1 MSMETTVRLLQ
12 EEPTLFQHM
21 IDFVQDPSAWLSIIS
36 AAIAIVA
43 LFQTQ
48 SQIKLSNKQHLFDR
62 RLTDYLIA
70 KDIVDS
76 YIKGFIWSQ
85 RDKKKFDAK
94 EILFYLLTPEFF
106 ASVKNIT
113 DVVSSF
119 KDRDIQNLFYTRL
132 QELEKIGE
140 EIVIVFD
147 KENTEQLN
155 AFFKAYCDAARS
167 IQSYLEF
174 QYLQE
179 NNISFSVP
187 DDPLS
192 KNPRAYVDKN
202 RKDAIMWFD
211 KLKTAYDTLEKSKV
225 MDNLPQYLK
234 L

>member
-1 MSMETTVRLLQ
+1 MSMEITVRLLQ
-12 EEPTLFQHM
+12 EEPTLLQRV
-21 IDFVQDPSAWLSIIS
+21 IDFIQDPSAWLSIIS
-36 AAIAIVA
+36 AVIAIVA

-70 KDIVDS
+70 KDVINSQIKD
-76 YIKGFIWSQ
+76 YIKNGES
-85 RDKKKFDAK
+85 FDATK
-94 EILFYLLTPEFF
+94 ILFDMMTPEFF

-113 DVVSSF
+113 DVLSSYSD
-119 KDRDIQNLFYTRL
+119 KEIKNQFYTRL

-202 RKDAIMWFD
+202 KKDAIMWFD

-225 MDNLPQYLK
+225 MDNLPKYLK

>member
-1 MSMETTVRLLQ
+1 MSMEITVRLLQ
-12 EEPTLFQHM
+12 EEPTLLQRV
-21 IDFVQDPSAWLSIIS
+21 IDFIQDPSAWLSIIS
-36 AAIAIVA
+36 AVIAIVA

-70 KDIVDS
+70 KDVINSQIKD
-76 YIKGFIWSQ
+76 YIKNGES
-85 RDKKKFDAK
+85 FDATK
-94 EILFYLLTPEFF
+94 ILFDMMTPEFF

-113 DVVSSF
+113 DVLSSYSD
-119 KDRDIQNLFYTRL
+119 KEIKNQFYTRL

-140 EIVIVFD
+140 EMVIIFGQ
-147 KENTEQLN
+147 KNTEPLK
-155 AFFKAYCDAARS
+155 AFFKVYCDAARS

-179 NNISFSVP
+179 HNISFSVP

-202 RKDAIMWFD
+202 RKDAVMWFD
-211 KLKTAYDTLEKSKV
+211 KLKTAYDVLEKSKV
-225 MDNLPQYLK
+225 LDNLPKYLK

>member
-1 MSMETTVRLLQ
+1 MSMEITVRLLQ

-48 SQIKLSNKQHLFDR
+48 SQIKLSNKQQLFDR

-70 KDIVDS
+70 KDVINSQIKD
-76 YIKGFIWSQ
+76 YIKNGES
-85 RDKKKFDAK
+85 FDATK
-94 EILFYLLTPEFF
+94 ILFDMMTPEFF

-113 DVVSSF
+113 DVLSSYSD
-119 KDRDIQNLFYTRL
+119 KEIKNQFYTRL

-140 EIVIVFD
+140 EMVIIFGQ
-147 KENTEQLN
+147 KNTEPLK
-155 AFFKAYCDAARS
+155 AFFKVYCDAARS

-179 NNISFSVP
+179 HNISFSVP

-202 RKDAIMWFD
+202 REDAVMWFD
-211 KLKTAYDTLEKSKV
+211 KLKTAYDVLEKSKV
-225 MDNLPQYLK
+225 MDNLPKYLK

>member
-1 MSMETTVRLLQ
+1 QRV
-12 EEPTLFQHM
+12 
-21 IDFVQDPSAWLSIIS
+21 IDFIQDPSAWLSIIS
-36 AAIAIVA
+36 AVIAIVA

-155 AFFKAYCDAARS
+155 AFF
-167 IQSYLEF
+167 
-174 QYLQE
+174 
-179 NNISFSVP
+179 
-187 DDPLS
+187 
-192 KNPRAYVDKN
+192 
-202 RKDAIMWFD
+202 
-211 KLKTAYDTLEKSKV
+211 
-225 MDNLPQYLK
+225 
-234 L
+234 

>member
-1 MSMETTVRLLQ
+1 MEITVRLLQ
-12 EEPTLFQHM
+12 EEPALFQRI
-21 IDFVQDPSAWLSIIS
+21 IDFVQDPSAWLSSIS

-70 KDIVDS
+70 KDVINSQIKD
-76 YIKGFIWSQ
+76 YIKNGES
-85 RDKKKFDAK
+85 FDATK
-94 EILFYLLTPEFF
+94 ILFDMMTPEFF

-113 DVVSSF
+113 DVLSSYSD
-119 KDRDIQNLFYTRL
+119 KEIKNQFYTRL

-140 EIVIVFD
+140 EMVIIFGQ
-147 KENTEQLN
+147 KNTEPLK
-155 AFFKAYCDAARS
+155 AFFKVYCDAARS

-179 NNISFSVP
+179 HNISFSVP

-192 KNPRAYVDKN
+192 KNPHAYVDKN
-202 RKDAIMWFD
+202 REDAVMWFD
-211 KLKTAYDTLEKSKV
+211 KLKTAYDVLEKSKV
-225 MDNLPQYLK
+225 MDNLPKYLK

>member
-1 MSMETTVRLLQ
+1 MEITVRLLQ
-12 EEPTLFQHM
+12 EEPTLLQRV
-21 IDFVQDPSAWLSIIS
+21 IDFIQDPSAWLSIIS
-36 AAIAIVA
+36 AVIAIVA

-70 KDIVDS
+70 KDVINSQIKD
-76 YIKGFIWSQ
+76 YIKNGES
-85 RDKKKFDAK
+85 FDATK
-94 EILFYLLTPEFF
+94 ILFDMMTPEFF

-113 DVVSSF
+113 DVLSSYSD
-119 KDRDIQNLFYTRL
+119 KEIKNQFYTRL

-140 EIVIVFD
+140 EMVIIFGQ
-147 KENTEQLN
+147 KNTEPLK
-155 AFFKAYCDAARS
+155 AFFKVYCDAARS

-179 NNISFSVP
+179 HNISFSVP

-192 KNPRAYVDKN
+192 KNPRAYVAKN
-202 RKDAIMWFD
+202 REDAVMWFD
-211 KLKTAYDTLEKSKV
+211 KLKTAYDVLEKSKV

>member
-1 MSMETTVRLLQ
+1 MSMEITVRLLQ
-12 EEPTLFQHM
+12 KEPTLFQRM

-70 KDIVDS
+70 KDVINSQIKD
-76 YIKGFIWSQ
+76 YIKNGES
-85 RDKKKFDAK
+85 FDATK
-94 EILFYLLTPEFF
+94 ILFDMMTPEFF

-113 DVVSSF
+113 DVPSSYSD
-119 KDRDIQNLFYTRL
+119 KEIKNQFYTRL
-132 QELEKIGE
+132 QELEKTGE
-140 EIVIVFD
+140 EMVIIFGQ
-147 KENTEQLN
+147 KNTEPLK

-179 NNISFSVP
+179 HNISFSVP

-202 RKDAIMWFD
+202 RKDAVMWFD
-211 KLKTAYDTLEKSKV
+211 KLKTAYDVLEKSKV
-225 MDNLPQYLK
+225 LDNLPKYLK

>member
-1 MSMETTVRLLQ
+1 MSMEITVRLLQ
-12 EEPTLFQHM
+12 EEPTLLQRV
-21 IDFVQDPSAWLSIIS
+21 IDFIQDPSAWLSIIS
-36 AAIAIVA
+36 AVIAIVA

-70 KDIVDS
+70 KDVINSQIKD
-76 YIKGFIWSQ
+76 YIKNGES
-85 RDKKKFDAK
+85 FDATK
-94 EILFYLLTPEFF
+94 ILFDMMTPEFF

-113 DVVSSF
+113 DVLSSYSD
-119 KDRDIQNLFYTRL
+119 KEIKNQFYTRL

-140 EIVIVFD
+140 EMVIIFGQ
-147 KENTEQLN
+147 KNTEPLK
-155 AFFKAYCDAARS
+155 AFFKVYCDAARS

-179 NNISFSVP
+179 HNISFSVP

-202 RKDAIMWFD
+202 RKDAVMWFD
-211 KLKTAYDTLEKSKV
+211 KLKTAYDVLEKSKV
-225 MDNLPQYLK
+225 MDNLPKYLK

>member
-1 MSMETTVRLLQ
+1 MSMEITVRLLQ
-12 EEPTLFQHM
+12 EEPTLLQRV
-21 IDFVQDPSAWLSIIS
+21 IDFIQDPSAWLSIIS
-36 AAIAIVA
+36 AVIAIVA

-70 KDIVDS
+70 KDVINSQIKD
-76 YIKGFIWSQ
+76 YIKNGES
-85 RDKKKFDAK
+85 FDATK
-94 EILFYLLTPEFF
+94 ILFDMMTPEFF

-113 DVVSSF
+113 DVPSSYSD
-119 KDRDIQNLFYTRL
+119 KEIKNQFYTRL
-132 QELEKIGE
+132 QELEKTGE
-140 EIVIVFD
+140 EMVIIFGQ
-147 KENTEQLN
+147 KNTEPLK

-179 NNISFSVP
+179 HNISFSVP

-202 RKDAIMWFD
+202 RKDAVMWFD
-211 KLKTAYDTLEKSKV
+211 KLKTAYDVLEKSKV
-225 MDNLPQYLK
+225 LDNLPKYLK

>member
-1 MSMETTVRLLQ
+1 MSMEITVRLLQ
-12 EEPTLFQHM
+12 EEPTLLQRV
-21 IDFVQDPSAWLSIIS
+21 IDFIQDPSAWLSIIS
-36 AAIAIVA
+36 AVIAIVA

-70 KDIVDS
+70 KDVINSQIKD
-76 YIKGFIWSQ
+76 YIKNGES
-85 RDKKKFDAK
+85 FDATK
-94 EILFYLLTPEFF
+94 ILFDMMTPEFF

-113 DVVSSF
+113 DVPSSYSD
-119 KDRDIQNLFYTRL
+119 KEIKNQFYTRL
-132 QELEKIGE
+132 QELEKTGE
-140 EIVIVFD
+140 EMVIIFD
-147 KENTEQLN
+147 QKNTEPLK

-179 NNISFSVP
+179 HNISFSVP

-202 RKDAIMWFD
+202 RKDAVMWFD
-211 KLKTAYDTLEKSKV
+211 KLKTAYDVLEKSKV
-225 MDNLPQYLK
+225 LDNLPKYLK

>member
-1 MSMETTVRLLQ
+1 MEISVRLLQ
-12 EEPTLFQHM
+12 EEPALFQRI

-70 KDIVDS
+70 KDVINSQIKD
-76 YIKGFIWSQ
+76 YIKNGES
-85 RDKKKFDAK
+85 FDATK
-94 EILFYLLTPEFF
+94 ILFDMMTPEFF

-113 DVVSSF
+113 DVLSSYSD
-119 KDRDIQNLFYTRL
+119 KEIKNQFYTRL

-140 EIVIVFD
+140 EMVIIFGQ
-147 KENTEQLN
+147 KNTEPLK
-155 AFFKAYCDAARS
+155 AFFKVYCDAARS

-179 NNISFSVP
+179 HNISFSVP

-202 RKDAIMWFD
+202 REDAVMWFD
-211 KLKTAYDTLEKSKV
+211 KLKTAYDVLEKSKV

>member
-1 MSMETTVRLLQ
+1 MSMEITVRLLQ
-12 EEPTLFQHM
+12 EEPTLLQRV
-21 IDFVQDPSAWLSIIS
+21 IDFIQDPSAWLSIIS
-36 AAIAIVA
+36 AVIAIVA

-70 KDIVDS
+70 KDVISSQIKD
-76 YIKGFIWSQ
+76 YIKNGES
-85 RDKKKFDAK
+85 FDATK
-94 EILFYLLTPEFF
+94 ILFDMMTPEFF

-113 DVVSSF
+113 DVLSSYSD
-119 KDRDIQNLFYTRL
+119 KEIKNQFYTRL

-140 EIVIVFD
+140 EMVIIFGQ
-147 KENTEQLN
+147 KNTEPLK

-179 NNISFSVP
+179 HNISFSVP

-192 KNPRAYVDKN
+192 KNPHAYVDKN
-202 RKDAIMWFD
+202 REDAVMWFD
-211 KLKTAYDTLEKSKV
+211 KLKTAYDVLEKSKV
-225 MDNLPQYLK
+225 MDNLPKYLK

>member
-1 MSMETTVRLLQ
+1 MEITVRLLQ
-12 EEPTLFQHM
+12 EEPTLLQSI
-21 IDFVQDPSAWLSIIS
+21 IDFIQDPSAWLSIIS
-36 AAIAIVA
+36 AVIAIVA

-62 RLTDYLIA
+62 RRTDYLIA
-70 KDIVDS
+70 KDVINS
-76 YIKGFIWSQ
+76 QIKDHIKNEEG
-85 RDKKKFDAK
+85 FDAAK
-94 EILFYLLTPEFF
+94 ILFDMMTPEFF

-113 DVVSSF
+113 NVMSSYSNNEI
-119 KDRDIQNLFYTRL
+119 KNQFYTRL
-132 QELEKIGE
+132 HELEKIGE
-140 EIVIVFD
+140 EMVIIFGKKNVEPL
-147 KENTEQLN
+147 KE
-155 AFFKAYCDAARS
+155 FFNAYCDAARS

-192 KNPRAYVDKN
+192 KNPRAFVAKN

-211 KLKTAYDTLEKSKV
+211 KLKTAYDVLEKSKV
-225 MDNLPQYLK
+225 LDNLPKYLK

>member
-1 MSMETTVRLLQ
+1 MSMEITVRLLQ
-12 EEPTLFQHM
+12 EEPTLFQRM

-70 KDIVDS
+70 KDVINSQIKD
-76 YIKGFIWSQ
+76 YIKNGES
-85 RDKKKFDAK
+85 FDATK
-94 EILFYLLTPEFF
+94 ILFDMMTPEFF

-113 DVVSSF
+113 DVPSSYSD
-119 KDRDIQNLFYTRL
+119 KEIKNQFYTRL
-132 QELEKIGE
+132 QELEKTGE
-140 EIVIVFD
+140 EMVIIFGQ
-147 KENTEQLN
+147 KNTEPLK

-179 NNISFSVP
+179 HNISFSVP

-202 RKDAIMWFD
+202 RKDAVMWFD
-211 KLKTAYDTLEKSKV
+211 KLKTAYDVLEKSKV
-225 MDNLPQYLK
+225 LDNLPKYLK

>member
-1 MSMETTVRLLQ
+1 MEITVRLLQ
-12 EEPTLFQHM
+12 EEPALFQRI

-70 KDIVDS
+70 KDVINSQIKD
-76 YIKGFIWSQ
+76 YIKNGES
-85 RDKKKFDAK
+85 FDATK
-94 EILFYLLTPEFF
+94 ILFDMMTPEFF

-113 DVVSSF
+113 DVLSSYSD
-119 KDRDIQNLFYTRL
+119 KEIKNQFYTRL

-140 EIVIVFD
+140 EMVIIFGQ
-147 KENTEQLN
+147 KNTEPLK
-155 AFFKAYCDAARS
+155 AFFKVYCDAARS

-179 NNISFSVP
+179 HNISFSVP

-192 KNPRAYVDKN
+192 KNPRVYVDKN
-202 RKDAIMWFD
+202 REDAVMWFD
-211 KLKTAYDTLEKSKV
+211 KLKTAYDVLEKSKV
-225 MDNLPQYLK
+225 MDNLPKYLK

>member
-1 MSMETTVRLLQ
+1 MSMEITVRLLQ
-12 EEPTLFQHM
+12 EEPTLLQRV
-21 IDFVQDPSAWLSIIS
+21 IDFIQDPSAWLSIIS
-36 AAIAIVA
+36 AVIAIVA

-70 KDIVDS
+70 KDVINSQIKD
-76 YIKGFIWSQ
+76 YIKNGES
-85 RDKKKFDAK
+85 FDATK
-94 EILFYLLTPEFF
+94 ILFDMMTPEFF
-106 ASVKNIT
+106 ASVKTIT
-113 DVVSSF
+113 DVLSSYSD
-119 KDRDIQNLFYTRL
+119 KEIKNQFYTRL

-140 EIVIVFD
+140 EMVIIFGQ
-147 KENTEQLN
+147 KNIEPLK

-167 IQSYLEF
+167 VQSYLEF

-179 NNISFSVP
+179 HSISFSVP

-202 RKDAIMWFD
+202 RKDAVMWFD
-211 KLKTAYDTLEKSKV
+211 KLKTAYDALEKSKV
-225 MDNLPQYLK
+225 MDEIPKYLK

>member
-1 MSMETTVRLLQ
+1 MEITVRLLQ
-12 EEPTLFQHM
+12 EEPALFQRI

-70 KDIVDS
+70 KDVINSQIKD
-76 YIKGFIWSQ
+76 YIKNGES
-85 RDKKKFDAK
+85 FDATK
-94 EILFYLLTPEFF
+94 ILFDMMTPEFF

-113 DVVSSF
+113 DVLSSYSD
-119 KDRDIQNLFYTRL
+119 KEIKNQIYTRL

-140 EIVIVFD
+140 EMGIIFGQ
-147 KENTEQLN
+147 KNTEPLK
-155 AFFKAYCDAARS
+155 AFFKVYCDAARS

-179 NNISFSVP
+179 HNISFSVP

-192 KNPRAYVDKN
+192 KNPHAYVDKN
-202 RKDAIMWFD
+202 REDAVMWFD
-211 KLKTAYDTLEKSKV
+211 KLKTAYDVLEKSKV
-225 MDNLPQYLK
+225 MDNLPKYLK

>member
-1 MSMETTVRLLQ
+1 MSMEITVRLLQ

-48 SQIKLSNKQHLFDR
+48 SQIKLSNKQQLFDR

-70 KDIVDS
+70 KDVINSQIKD
-76 YIKGFIWSQ
+76 YIKNGES
-85 RDKKKFDAK
+85 FDATK
-94 EILFYLLTPEFF
+94 ILFDMMTPEFF

-113 DVVSSF
+113 DVLSSYSD
-119 KDRDIQNLFYTRL
+119 KEIKNQFYTRL

-140 EIVIVFD
+140 EMVIIFGQ
-147 KENTEQLN
+147 KNTEPLK
-155 AFFKAYCDAARS
+155 AFFKVYCDAARS

-179 NNISFSVP
+179 HNISFSVP

-202 RKDAIMWFD
+202 REDAVMWFD
-211 KLKTAYDTLEKSKV
+211 KLKTAYDVLEKSKV

>member
-1 MSMETTVRLLQ
+1 MSMEITVRLLQ
-12 EEPTLFQHM
+12 EEPTLLQRV
-21 IDFVQDPSAWLSIIS
+21 IDFIQDPSAWLSIIS
-36 AAIAIVA
+36 AVIAIVA

-70 KDIVDS
+70 KDVINSQIKD
-76 YIKGFIWSQ
+76 YIKNGES
-85 RDKKKFDAK
+85 FDATK
-94 EILFYLLTPEFF
+94 ILFDMMTPEFF

-113 DVVSSF
+113 DVLSSYSD
-119 KDRDIQNLFYTRL
+119 KEIKNQFYTRL

-140 EIVIVFD
+140 EMVIIFGQ
-147 KENTEQLN
+147 KNTEPLK
-155 AFFKAYCDAARS
+155 AFFKVYCDAARS

-179 NNISFSVP
+179 HNISFSVP

-192 KNPRAYVDKN
+192 KNPHAYVDKN
-202 RKDAIMWFD
+202 REDAVMWFD
-211 KLKTAYDTLEKSKV
+211 KLKTAYDVLEKSKV
-225 MDNLPQYLK
+225 MDNLPKYLK

>member
-1 MSMETTVRLLQ
+1 MSMEITVRLLQ

-36 AAIAIVA
+36 AVIAIVA

-48 SQIKLSNKQHLFDR
+48 SQIKLSNKQQLFDR

-70 KDIVDS
+70 KDVINSQIKD
-76 YIKGFIWSQ
+76 YIKNGES
-85 RDKKKFDAK
+85 FDATK
-94 EILFYLLTPEFF
+94 ILFDMMTPEFF

-113 DVVSSF
+113 DVLSSYSD
-119 KDRDIQNLFYTRL
+119 KEIKNQFYTRL

-140 EIVIVFD
+140 EMVIIFGQ
-147 KENTEQLN
+147 KNTEPLK
-155 AFFKAYCDAARS
+155 AFFKVYCDAARS

-179 NNISFSVP
+179 HNISFSVP

-202 RKDAIMWFD
+202 REDAVMWFD
-211 KLKTAYDTLEKSKV
+211 KLKTAYDALEKSKV

>member
-1 MSMETTVRLLQ
+1 MSMEITVRLLQ
-12 EEPTLFQHM
+12 EEPTLLQRV
-21 IDFVQDPSAWLSIIS
+21 IDFIQDPSAWLSIIS
-36 AAIAIVA
+36 AVIAIVA

-70 KDIVDS
+70 KDVINSQIKD
-76 YIKGFIWSQ
+76 YIKNGES
-85 RDKKKFDAK
+85 FDATK
-94 EILFYLLTPEFF
+94 ILFDMMTPEFF

-113 DVVSSF
+113 DVPSSYSD
-119 KDRDIQNLFYTRL
+119 KEIKNQFYTRL
-132 QELEKIGE
+132 QELEKTGE
-140 EIVIVFD
+140 EMVIIFGQ
-147 KENTEQLN
+147 KNTEPLK

-179 NNISFSVP
+179 HNISFSVP

-192 KNPRAYVDKN
+192 KNPRAYIDKN
-202 RKDAIMWFD
+202 REDAVMWFD
-211 KLKTAYDTLEKSKV
+211 KLKTAYDVLEKSKV
-225 MDNLPQYLK
+225 MDNLPKYLK

>member
-1 MSMETTVRLLQ
+1 MEITVRLLQ
-12 EEPTLFQHM
+12 EEPALFQRI

-70 KDIVDS
+70 KDVINSQIKD
-76 YIKGFIWSQ
+76 YIKNGES
-85 RDKKKFDAK
+85 FDATK
-94 EILFYLLTPEFF
+94 ILFDMMTPEFF

-113 DVVSSF
+113 DVLSSYSD
-119 KDRDIQNLFYTRL
+119 KEIKNQFYTRL

-140 EIVIVFD
+140 EMVIIFGQ
-147 KENTEQLN
+147 KNTEPLK
-155 AFFKAYCDAARS
+155 AFFKVYCDAARS

-179 NNISFSVP
+179 HNISFSVP

-202 RKDAIMWFD
+202 REDAVMWFD
-211 KLKTAYDTLEKSKV
+211 KLKTAYDVLEKSKV
-225 MDNLPQYLK
+225 MDNLPKYLK

>member
-1 MSMETTVRLLQ
+1 MEITVRLLQ
-12 EEPTLFQHM
+12 EEPALFQRI

-70 KDIVDS
+70 KDVINSQIKD
-76 YIKGFIWSQ
+76 YIKNGES
-85 RDKKKFDAK
+85 FDATK
-94 EILFYLLTPEFF
+94 ILFDMMTPEFF

-113 DVVSSF
+113 DVLSSYSD
-119 KDRDIQNLFYTRL
+119 KEIKNQFYTRL

-140 EIVIVFD
+140 EMVIIFGQ
-147 KENTEQLN
+147 KNTEPLK
-155 AFFKAYCDAARS
+155 AFFKVYCDAARS

-179 NNISFSVP
+179 HNISFSVP

-192 KNPRAYVDKN
+192 KNPHAYVDKN
-202 RKDAIMWFD
+202 REDAVMWFD
-211 KLKTAYDTLEKSKV
+211 KLKTAYDVLEKSKV
-225 MDNLPQYLK
+225 MDNLPKYLK